1 MENADA
7 LEMGKINSTNLNVGN
22 ALSVL
27 CKKKNIS
34 VAQLS
39 RSVKVPASTINS
51 IISGK
56 IKNPGIV
63 TINKLCQAFEIS
75 LAEFF
80 EIAENG
86 QK

>member
-1 MENADA
+1 
-7 LEMGKINSTNLNVGN
+7 MGKINSTNLNVGN

-39 RSVKVPASTINS
+39 RSAKVPASTINN

-56 IKNPGIV
+56 TNNPGIV
-63 TINKLCQAFEIS
+63 TINKVCQAFDIS

-80 EIAENG
+80 EIVGNG
-86 QK
+86 QN